1 MWTVEL
7 FIIAVMIAFN
17 SVFAAYEIA
26 LASIGLARL
35 DTLVRERRRGAA
47 AAMRMKRN
55 MEASLAA
62 IQLGITLVSAV
73 AAATGGVGAAETIGP
88 VLVGLGASEAMVQ
101 FLTVAI
107 VVLPLT
113 VVTIMLGELVPKVFA
128 LRNTEWMCL
137 RLSPV
142 IEWFAY
148 CVWPAVSFFDSS
160 VRMIIKLGE
169 NCWRPGSTSRT
180 SSGEAALQE
189 LRAIAAVARTS
200 RLIGGREE
208 QIILNATGLSS
219 TPARSIVLPVQ
230 YISLLAADDSLEQ
243 ALIAAH
249 HDMHTRFPVTEKVG
263 DPQSIIGYV
272 NFKDI
277 VSCLRL
283 SPQEPSIRGI
293 MRPLPSFSADDT
305 VAHCLERLIRDHGH
319 IALVRDADGTILGMI
334 TIEDIVEELVGEI
347 YDEYDYLPH
356 YIIPAGNGWIVGGN
370 ASLARVHEATG
381 IMLSAR
387 AEKPA
392 STLNEWAIEKLGRP
406 PKGGDVLTTDAARL
420 LVRKVR
426 RQLLL
431 EAHLSRSTN
440 PGVEKSA

>member
-7 FIIAVMIAFN
+7 LIIAVMIAFN

-62 IQLGITLVSAV
+62 IQLGITLVSTV

-101 FLTVAI
+101 FLTIVI

-137 RLSPV
+137 RLSPM

-148 CVWPAVSFFDSS
+148 CVWPAVSFFDNS

-169 NCWRPGSTSRT
+169 KHWRPSSASRT

-219 TPARSIVLPVQ
+219 TYARSIVLPAQ
-230 YISLLAADDSLEQ
+230 YISLLSADDSLEQ
-243 ALIAAH
+243 ALVAAH
-249 HDMHTRFPVTEKVG
+249 RDMHTRFPVTEIAG
-263 DPQSIIGYV
+263 DPQRIIGYV

-283 SPQEPSIRGI
+283 SPQEPSLRGI
-293 MRPLPSFSADDT
+293 MRPLSSFDGDAT
-305 VAHCLERLIRDHGH
+305 VAHCLEKLIRDHGH

-334 TIEDIVEELVGEI
+334 TIEDIVEELVGEM
-347 YDEYDYLPH
+347 YDEYDYLPQ
-356 YIIPAGNGWIVGGN
+356 YIIRAGSGWIVGGN
-370 ASLARVHEATG
+370 ASIVRVLETTG
-381 IMLSAR
+381 IAL
-387 AEKPA
+387 PA
-392 STLNEWAIEKLGRP
+392 PPDKLACTLNEWAIEQLGRP
-406 PKGGDVLTTDAARL
+406 PKGGDVLSTDAARL

-431 EAHLSRSTN
+431 EAHLSCGAD
-440 PGVEKSA
+440 PGVDKSA